1 MSSAVNAQLRVHRL
15 FPATTAR
22 RLLAPFSRIA
32 RPAWRVTDRATRSAG
47 PWRDGQHARSSA
59 SARDRPAGRTMIP
72 DSAPALF
79 RRNLSGMRRS
89 VVDYGLARRATLAS
103 VFAGRTTVTDVCDA
117 HPYLLRAAK
126 FHGEPTNAACPIC
139 RKAKLTHVTYVY
151 GDELG
156 RYEGRVKQGPELA
169 EMATEYAEF
178 RVYVVEVCQSCSW
191 NHLASSYVLGTGEQ
205 PARRSRRAR
214 AGE

>member
-1 MSSAVNAQLRVHRL
+1 M
-15 FPATTAR
+15 
-22 RLLAPFSRIA
+22 
-32 RPAWRVTDRATRSAG
+32 
-47 PWRDGQHARSSA
+47 
-59 SARDRPAGRTMIP
+59 
-72 DSAPALF
+72 
-79 RRNLSGMRRS
+79 
-89 VVDYGLARRATLAS
+89 
-103 VFAGRTTVTDVCDA
+103 FAGRTTVTDVCDA

-126 FHGEPTNAACPIC
+126 FHGEPTDTGCPIC
-139 RKAKLTHVTYVY
+139 RRAKLTHVTYVY

-169 EMATEYAEF
+169 EMAMEYGEF